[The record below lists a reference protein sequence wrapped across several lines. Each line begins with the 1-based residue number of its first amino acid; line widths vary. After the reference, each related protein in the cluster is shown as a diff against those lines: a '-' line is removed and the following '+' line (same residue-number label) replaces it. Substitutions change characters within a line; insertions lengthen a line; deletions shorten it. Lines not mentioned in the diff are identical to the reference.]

1 MKTSLNIDDSVF
13 QAAQKMALQQRK
25 TVSEII
31 SLWAKFGWERLK
43 THKRRAKK
51 TVTPVNL
58 GGPSR
63 VNLNSRHAWLDELD
77 T

>member
-31 SLWAKFGWERLK
+31 SLWAKLGWERLK
-43 THKRRAKK
+43 TTKSRIKK
-51 TVTPVNL
+51 SVTPVSL

-63 VNLNSRHAWLDELD
+63 VNLNSRQVWLDELD